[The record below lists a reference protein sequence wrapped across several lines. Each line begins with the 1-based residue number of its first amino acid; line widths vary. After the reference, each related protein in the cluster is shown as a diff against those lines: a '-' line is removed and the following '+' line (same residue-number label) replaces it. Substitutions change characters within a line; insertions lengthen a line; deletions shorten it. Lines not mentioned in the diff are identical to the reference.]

1 MHKLNLRVLLHQLA
15 AQAREHQL
23 LQPAELRVV
32 ARQVRAQQVQV
43 RPEPAQRQVQLVPQ
57 ELLQGQCLLSVRLS
71 LVQVWLVL
79 SALL

>member
-23 LQPAELRVV
+23 LQLAELRVV

-43 RPEPAQRQVQLVPQ
+43 RPEPAQRQVLPVLR
-57 ELLQGQCLLSVRLS
+57 ELLKERNQQWVQPLQVR
-71 LVQVWLVL
+71 V
-79 SALL
+79 